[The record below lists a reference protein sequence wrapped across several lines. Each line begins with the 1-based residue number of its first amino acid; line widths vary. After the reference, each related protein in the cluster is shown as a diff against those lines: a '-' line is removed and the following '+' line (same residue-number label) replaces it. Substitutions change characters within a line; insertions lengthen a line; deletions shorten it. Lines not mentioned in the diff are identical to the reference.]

1 MNWITYLWRSSS
13 RYYKSGRKIA
23 CSVLQLF
30 AITNSKAFAATILL
44 STLASGV
51 KMIHLHNVIIVL
63 QKELYMEKIKDIV
76 SFIKP
81 FFKPYCTKMLRSN
94 RKELYCLLLQQLCIL
109 KVYLP
114 TSGIESLICSKSKS
128 KCKMDISFYDFLS

>member
-1 MNWITYLWRSSS
+1 MFSFTTVCNHEFKSICCNHFIIYFSFWRKNDTSTQCHN
-13 RYYKSGRKIA
+13 
-23 CSVLQLF
+23 CSTKRVVF
-30 AITNSKAFAATILL
+30 
-44 STLASGV
+44 G
-51 KMIHLHNVIIVL
+51 
-63 QKELYMEKIKDIV
+63 KIKDIV

-128 KCKMDISFYDFLS
+128 KYKMDISFYDFLS